1 MYLKFA
7 WRYFRAK
14 KSTNAIN
21 IISWV
26 TAGVIAFSTMCQ
38 VLVLSVF
45 NGFEGLVQSLYANFY
60 SDVKVVASKGKTITL
75 SSSQIQ
81 QIGKLNNVKGVSLDA
96 EEKALLQNGEQQTVV
111 LLKGVDDSY
120 SKVSGVPQKMLH
132 GIFDVGTIDE
142 PKLVMGSGIE
152 YAIGVESEKNLFPV
166 TVFLP
171 RKSSGGNSNPLTSL
185 SEGNANTSGSFAIQ
199 QDFDNK
205 YVITNL
211 DFVKQQM
218 NYAPNEY
225 SALEIAL
232 FNPGSSSRFTED
244 LQKKLGSN
252 YKVLT
257 KYQQNTSLYNSMRLE
272 KWASYAILTLIII
285 IASFNIIGALTML
298 VLEKR
303 KDISVLQSLGA
314 DKNLIKK
321 IFLSEGILLAIT
333 GAITGIILALIICF
347 LQLKFKIIKLTGS
360 SFLIDYFPVKFILT
374 DFLITIATA
383 LIISFTASWFPAKK
397 ASMQIFNLKS

>member
-21 IISWV
+21 IIAWV

-45 NGFEGLVQSLYANFY
+45 NGFEGLVQSLYSNFY

-75 SSSQIQ
+75 SAGQIQ
-81 QIGKLNNVKGVSLDA
+81 QISKLNSVKGQSLEV
-96 EEKALLQNGEQQTVV
+96 EEKALLQSGEQQTVV
-111 LLKGVDDSY
+111 LLKGVDDNY
-120 SKVSGVPQKMLH
+120 SKVSGVPQKMLR
-132 GIFDVGTIDE
+132 GTFDIGNVEE

-152 YAIGVESEKNLFPV
+152 YAIGIESDRNLYPV

-171 RKSSGGNSNPLTSL
+171 KKTSGARTNPLAAL

-211 DFVKQQM
+211 AFVKQQM
-218 NYAPNEY
+218 NFSPDEY
-225 SALEIAL
+225 SALEISL
-232 FNPGSSSRFTED
+232 VNPNESNEFTED
-244 LQKKLGSN
+244 LQKKLGSK

-272 KWASYAILTLIII
+272 KWVIYAVLTLILI
-285 IASFNIIGALTML
+285 IAAFNMLGALTML

-303 KDISVLQSLGA
+303 KDISVLQSMGA

-321 IFLSEGILLAIT
+321 IFLSEGILLAVT
-333 GAITGIILALIICF
+333 GAGTGIILALIICF
-347 LQLKFKIIKLTGS
+347 LQVKFKIIKLTGN
-360 SFLIDYFPVKFILT
+360 SFLIDYFPVKLVLT
-374 DFLITIATA
+374 DFLLVIATA
-383 LIISFTASWFPAKK
+383 LLIAFIASWFPAKK
-397 ASMQIFNLKS
+397 ASEQLFNLKS

>member
-1 MYLKFA
+1 LYLRFA
-7 WRYFRAK
+7 WRYFKAK

-45 NGFEGLVQSLYANFY
+45 NGFEGLVQSLYSNFY
-60 SDVKVVASKGKTITL
+60 SDVKVVPAKGKTIIL
-75 SSSQIQ
+75 SGEQLGAINN
-81 QIGKLNNVKGVSLDA
+81 LNNVKGTSLIA
-96 EEKALLQNGEQQTVV
+96 EEKALLQNGEKQTVV
-111 LLKGVDDSY
+111 LLKGVDENY
-120 SKVSGVPQKMLH
+120 SKVSGVPRKMLH
-132 GIFDVGTIDE
+132 GVFDPGTTDK
-142 PKLVMGSGIE
+142 PKLILGSGIE
-152 YAIGVESEKNLFPV
+152 NAIEVEADKSVFPI

-171 RKSSGGNSNPLTSL
+171 KKTKEVNPLSAL

-205 YVITNL
+205 YVITNI

-218 NYAPNEY
+218 NYAADEY
-225 SALEIAL
+225 SALEISL
-232 FNPGSSSRFTED
+232 LNVNESNNFIED

-252 YKVLT
+252 YKVIS
-257 KYQQNTSLYNSMRLE
+257 KFQQNASLYNSMRLE
-272 KWASYAILTLIII
+272 KWVIYAVLTLILI
-285 IASFNIIGALTML
+285 IAAFNMIGALTML

-321 IFLSEGILLAIT
+321 IFLSEGLLLAVT
-333 GAITGIILALIICF
+333 GSGTGIVLALIICF
-347 LQLKFKIIKLTGS
+347 LQLKFKIIKLVGN
-360 SFLIDYFPVKFILT
+360 SFLIDYFPVRLVFT
-374 DFLITIATA
+374 DFLMVIATA
-383 LIISFTASWFPAKK
+383 LFIAFAASWFPAKK
-397 ASMQIFNLKS
+397 ASQQIFNLKS

>member
-7 WRYFRAK
+7 WRYFKAK

-45 NGFEGLVQSLYANFY
+45 NGFEGLVQSLYSNFY
-60 SDVKVVASKGKTITL
+60 SDVKVVASKGKTIAL
-75 SSSQIQ
+75 SASQIQ
-81 QIGKLNNVKGVSLDA
+81 QIGNLKDVKGISLDA
-96 EEKALLQNGEQQTVV
+96 EEKALLQSGEQQTVV
-111 LLKGVDDSY
+111 LLKGVDDNY

-132 GIFDVGTIDE
+132 GIFDVGTIDQ

-152 YAIGVESEKNLFPV
+152 YAIGVESDKNLFPV

-171 RKSSGGNSNPLTSL
+171 KKSSAGNSNPLSAL

-218 NYAPNEY
+218 NYAPDEY
-225 SALEIAL
+225 SALEISL
-232 FNPGSSSRFTED
+232 LNPENADGFTEE
-244 LQKKLGSN
+244 LQKKLGPD

-257 KYQQNTSLYNSMRLE
+257 KFQQNTSLYNSMRLE
-272 KWASYAILTLIII
+272 KWVIYAVLTLILV
-285 IASFNIIGALTML
+285 IAAFNMIGALTML

-321 IFLSEGILLAIT
+321 IFLSEGILLAVT
-333 GAITGIILALIICF
+333 GAGTGIILALIICF
-347 LQLKFKIIKLTGS
+347 LQVKFKIIKLTGN
-360 SFLIDYFPVKFILT
+360 SFLIDYFPVKLVLT
-374 DFLITIATA
+374 DFLLVIATA

-397 ASMQIFNLKS
+397 ASQQIFNLKT